1 MAGRALTRAIP
12 VFNSFKLFGLTMFV
26 FCIISFLVNMLFITL
41 RLLFADCTLTRL
53 ICIYTEFF
61 SENVVDMSNRCGISG
76 NIYQGLDAIDIQ
88 IETEKRT
95 GEAFEAS
102 FLGDVIDAL
111 DNNCFKFY
119 ENCKSQ
125 YPMVDKSNYTE
136 WITSIDQDNKVSLA
150 HVIEKSN
157 VPILYN
163 TPRLCD
169 PGMTM
174 SKNWSLKNYIET
186 RLYDFKFTY
195 NMGKNLINNT
205 NNSLCFPQVIL
216 DFRPFEYVLEL
227 PNPKGVA
234 DTLYVTEWLTVDPDT
249 PDFNEL
255 GYNPHIKISKKP
267 FGKKY
272 TTESI
277 FIKMIKG
284 VMNLPYGASNRSLV
298 KNVMNLGTSG
308 INENTFI
315 SSFISF
321 LKKIDG
327 LTYLENLK
335 NNNNTIQK
343 VVLESDVIA
352 ILYYDLYH
360 DSIFKKSH
368 FPLSEPIT
376 NPKRLEKIPGLLKR
390 SPTKSK
396 TFRSV
401 FKDEFKKVQE
411 SVYDGLVGKGI
422 VKNSFDKYGP
432 HIFLRPKP
440 EVIPAI
446 FKTLGDLSQF
456 MYAARYNTV
465 VASGDKMGIGV
476 GIYINAKKNRRVKC
490 LIEDAVTGFIIYS
503 GFSQLEY
510 TSIKS
515 CIKQKSAACRVGNTS
530 SNKNVIAQKV
540 RRMVSNNAKPI
551 VEKLI
556 AAKPKLPSGIKR
568 TIKLWLNQDL
578 NRNTAMT
585 VLNTIEKFIEYWD
598 DSDREKIIRV
608 LDTISRNKSNV
619 GSRAAVLRGRV
630 AAGLTVATPNR
641 PIKQV
646 SGQKRGRNTPNRQN
660 NQRPTQTPRPNNRRN
675 QTTATPRPNNRRNQ
689 TTATPRPNN
698 RMNTNNRRNQT
709 TATPRPNN
717 RMNTNNRR
725 NQTTATPN
733 QQNGRTSVK
742 RPRTN
747 STTPNSRNTKR
758 VTRAGTLF
766 GQPQ

>member
-1 MAGRALTRAIP
+1 MT
-12 VFNSFKLFGLTMFV
+12 KLFWGV
-26 FCIISFLVNMLFITL
+26 I
-41 RLLFADCTLTRL
+41 
-53 ICIYTEFF
+53 
-61 SENVVDMSNRCGISG
+61 VDMSNRCGISG

-125 YPMVDKSNYTE
+125 YPVVDKSNYTE

-205 NNSLCFPQVIL
+205 NNSRCFPQVIL
-216 DFRPFEYVLEL
+216 DFRPFKYVLEL

-234 DTLYVTEWLTVDPDT
+234 DTLYVTEWLTVDPNT
-249 PDFNEL
+249 TDFNEL
-255 GYNPHIKISKKP
+255 GYNPHIKVSKKP
-267 FGKKY
+267 FDKKY

-335 NNNNTIQK
+335 NNKNNKNTIQK

-352 ILYYDLYH
+352 VLYYDLYH

-390 SPTKSK
+390 SSTKSK

-422 VKNSFDKYGP
+422 VKNSFDNYGP
-432 HIFLRPKP
+432 RIFLRPKP

-641 PIKQV
+641 PNNPKNRVI
-646 SGQKRGRNTPNRQN
+646 GQKRGRNTPNRQN
-660 NQRPTQTPRPNNRRN
+660 NQRPTQTPRPNNRMN
-675 QTTATPRPNNRRNQ
+675 TNNRRNQ
-689 TTATPRPNN
+689 TTATATPRPNN

-709 TATPRPNN
+709 TATATPRPNN

-725 NQTTATPN
+725 NQTTATA
-733 QQNGRTSVK
+733 T
-742 RPRTN
+742 PRQITEETTT
-747 STTPNSRNTKR
+747 TTPRPNNSNRSNL
-758 VTRAGTLF
+758 TRTTRSGTLF
-766 GQPQ
+766 GQRQRLKNNYSYKPNGSK

>member
-1 MAGRALTRAIP
+1 MT
-12 VFNSFKLFGLTMFV
+12 KLFWGV
-26 FCIISFLVNMLFITL
+26 I
-41 RLLFADCTLTRL
+41 
-53 ICIYTEFF
+53 
-61 SENVVDMSNRCGISG
+61 VDMSNRCGISG

-125 YPMVDKSNYTE
+125 YPVVDKSNYTE

-205 NNSLCFPQVIL
+205 NNSRCFPQVIL
-216 DFRPFEYVLEL
+216 DFRPFKYVLEL

-234 DTLYVTEWLTVDPDT
+234 DTLYVTEWLTVDPNT
-249 PDFNEL
+249 TDFNEL
-255 GYNPHIKISKKP
+255 GYNPHIKVSKKP
-267 FGKKY
+267 FDKKY

-352 ILYYDLYH
+352 VLYYDLYH

-390 SPTKSK
+390 SSTKSK

-422 VKNSFDKYGP
+422 VKNSFDNYGP
-432 HIFLRPKP
+432 RIFLRPKP

-641 PIKQV
+641 PNNPKNRVI
-646 SGQKRGRNTPNRQN
+646 GQKRGRNTPNRQN
-660 NQRPTQTPRPNNRRN
+660 NQRPTQTPRPNNRMN
-675 QTTATPRPNNRRNQ
+675 TNNRRNQ
-689 TTATPRPNN
+689 TTATATPRPNN

-709 TATPRPNN
+709 TATATPRPNN

-725 NQTTATPN
+725 NQTTATATPR
-733 QQNGRTSVK
+733 QNNRGNPT
-742 RPRTN
+742 T
-747 STTPNSRNTKR
+747 TTPRPNNSNRSNL
-758 VTRAGTLF
+758 TRTTRSGTLF
-766 GQPQ
+766 GQRQRLKNNYSYKPNGSK

>member
-1 MAGRALTRAIP
+1 VSLTE
-12 VFNSFKLFGLTMFV
+12 LFWEG
-26 FCIISFLVNMLFITL
+26 I
-41 RLLFADCTLTRL
+41 
-53 ICIYTEFF
+53 
-61 SENVVDMSNRCGISG
+61 VDMSNRCGISG

-125 YPMVDKSNYTE
+125 YPVVDKSNYTE

-205 NNSLCFPQVIL
+205 NNSQCFPQVIL

-227 PNPKGVA
+227 PNPRGVA
-234 DTLYVTEWLTVDPDT
+234 DTLYVTEWLTVDPNT
-249 PDFNEL
+249 TDFNEL
-255 GYNPHIKISKKP
+255 GYNPHIKVSKKP

-284 VMNLPYGASNRSLV
+284 VMNLPYGASSRSLV
-298 KNVMNLGTSG
+298 KNVMNLGASG

-352 ILYYDLYH
+352 VLYYDLYH
-360 DSIFKKSH
+360 DSIFKKSQ
-368 FPLSEPIT
+368 FPLTEPIT
-376 NPKRLEKIPGLLKR
+376 NPERLKKIPGLLKR
-390 SPTKSK
+390 STTKSK

-411 SVYDGLVGKGI
+411 SVYNGLVGKGI

-432 HIFLRPKP
+432 HIFLRPRP

-503 GFSQLEY
+503 GFSQLKY
-510 TSIKS
+510 ASIKS
-515 CIKQKSAACRVGNTS
+515 CIKQKGAACRVGNTS

-556 AAKPKLPSGIKR
+556 EAKPKLPGGIKR

-578 NRNTAMT
+578 NRNTATT

-619 GSRAAVLRGRV
+619 GSRAVVLRGRV

-660 NQRPTQTPRPNNRRN
+660 NQRPTQTPRPNNQNNQRTPNRQNNRGNQAMATSRQNNQGN
-675 QTTATPRPNNRRNQ
+675 QTNTASRQNNRGNPTTARQNNRGNPTTTTPRP
-689 TTATPRPNN
+689 AS
-698 RMNTNNRRNQT
+698 
-709 TATPRPNN
+709 
-717 RMNTNNRR
+717 
-725 NQTTATPN
+725 TPN
-733 QQNGRTSVK
+733 QQNGIFARLRNRT
-742 RPRTN
+742 RT
-747 STTPNSRNTKR
+747 
-758 VTRAGTLF
+758 
-766 GQPQ
+766 

>member
-1 MAGRALTRAIP
+1 
-12 VFNSFKLFGLTMFV
+12 
-26 FCIISFLVNMLFITL
+26 
-41 RLLFADCTLTRL
+41 
-53 ICIYTEFF
+53 
-61 SENVVDMSNRCGISG
+61 MSNRCGISG

-125 YPMVDKSNYTE
+125 YPVVDKSNYTE

-205 NNSLCFPQVIL
+205 NNSRCFPQVIL

-249 PDFNEL
+249 TDFNEL
-255 GYNPHIKISKKP
+255 GYNPHIKVSKKP

-298 KNVMNLGTSG
+298 KNVMNLGATG

-352 ILYYDLYH
+352 VLYYDLYH
-360 DSIFKKSH
+360 DSIFKKSQ

-376 NPKRLEKIPGLLKR
+376 NPKRLEKIPRLLKR

-422 VKNSFDKYGP
+422 VKNSFDNYGP
-432 HIFLRPKP
+432 HIFLRPRP

-503 GFSQLEY
+503 GFSQLKY
-510 TSIKS
+510 ASIKS

-556 AAKPKLPSGIKR
+556 AAKPKLPGGIKR

-578 NRNTAMT
+578 NRNTATT

-641 PIKQV
+641 P
-646 SGQKRGRNTPNRQN
+646 
-660 NQRPTQTPRPNNRRN
+660 NNRRN
-675 QTTATPRPNNRRNQ
+675 QTTATPRP
-689 TTATPRPNN
+689 T
-698 RMNTNNRRNQT
+698 
-709 TATPRPNN
+709 
-717 RMNTNNRR
+717 NRR

-733 QQNGRTSVK
+733 QQNGRTPVR
-742 RPRTN
+742 RPRAN
-747 STTPNSRNTKR
+747 NATPNQQNGRTPVRRPRANNATPNRQNGRTPVRRPRANNATPNRQNNRGNQATPRQNNQTPNQQNGIFARLRKR
-758 VTRAGTLF
+758 MRT
-766 GQPQ
+766 

>member
-1 MAGRALTRAIP
+1 MT
-12 VFNSFKLFGLTMFV
+12 KLFWGV
-26 FCIISFLVNMLFITL
+26 I
-41 RLLFADCTLTRL
+41 
-53 ICIYTEFF
+53 
-61 SENVVDMSNRCGISG
+61 VDMSNRCGISG

-125 YPMVDKSNYTE
+125 YPVVDKSNYTE

-205 NNSLCFPQVIL
+205 NNSRCFPQVIL
-216 DFRPFEYVLEL
+216 DFRPFKYVLEL

-234 DTLYVTEWLTVDPDT
+234 DTLYVTEWLTVDPNT
-249 PDFNEL
+249 TDFNEL
-255 GYNPHIKISKKP
+255 GYNPHIKVSKKP
-267 FGKKY
+267 FDKKY

-335 NNNNTIQK
+335 NNKNNKNTIQK

-352 ILYYDLYH
+352 VLYYDLYH

-390 SPTKSK
+390 SSTKSK

-422 VKNSFDKYGP
+422 VKNSFDNYGP
-432 HIFLRPKP
+432 RIFLRPKP

-641 PIKQV
+641 PNNPKNRVI
-646 SGQKRGRNTPNRQN
+646 GQKRGRNTPNRQN
-660 NQRPTQTPRPNNRRN
+660 NQRPTQTPRPNNR
-675 QTTATPRPNNRRNQ
+675 
-689 TTATPRPNN
+689 
-698 RMNTNNRRNQT
+698 MNTNNRRNQT
-709 TATPRPNN
+709 TATATPRPNN
-717 RMNTNNRR
+717 RGNP
-725 NQTTATPN
+725 TT
-733 QQNGRTSVK
+733 
-742 RPRTN
+742 
-747 STTPNSRNTKR
+747 TTPRPNNSNRSNL
-758 VTRAGTLF
+758 TRTTRSGTLF
-766 GQPQ
+766 GQRQRLKNNYSYKPNGSK

>member
-1 MAGRALTRAIP
+1 
-12 VFNSFKLFGLTMFV
+12 
-26 FCIISFLVNMLFITL
+26 
-41 RLLFADCTLTRL
+41 
-53 ICIYTEFF
+53 
-61 SENVVDMSNRCGISG
+61 MSNRCGISG

-125 YPMVDKSNYTE
+125 YPVVDKSNYTE

-205 NNSLCFPQVIL
+205 NNSRCFPQVIL

-249 PDFNEL
+249 TDFNEL
-255 GYNPHIKISKKP
+255 GYNPHIKVSKKP

-298 KNVMNLGTSG
+298 KNVMNLGATG

-352 ILYYDLYH
+352 VLYYDLYH
-360 DSIFKKSH
+360 DSIFKKSQ

-376 NPKRLEKIPGLLKR
+376 NPKRLEKIPRLLKR

-422 VKNSFDKYGP
+422 VKNSFDNYGP
-432 HIFLRPKP
+432 HIFLRPRP

-503 GFSQLEY
+503 GFSQLKY
-510 TSIKS
+510 ASIKS

-556 AAKPKLPSGIKR
+556 AAKPKLPGGIKR

-578 NRNTAMT
+578 NRNTATT

-641 PIKQV
+641 P
-646 SGQKRGRNTPNRQN
+646 T
-660 NQRPTQTPRPNNRRN
+660 NRRN
-675 QTTATPRPNNRRNQ
+675 QTTATPRPTNRRNQ
-689 TTATPRPNN
+689 TTTTPNQQNGRTPVRRPRANN
-698 RMNTNNRRNQT
+698 
-709 TATPRPNN
+709 
-717 RMNTNNRR
+717 
-725 NQTTATPN
+725 ATPN
-733 QQNGRTSVK
+733 QQNGRTPVR
-742 RPRTN
+742 RPRAN
-747 STTPNSRNTKR
+747 NATPNRQNGRTPVRRPRANNATPNRQNNRGNQATPRQNNQTPNQQNGIFARLRKRTK
-758 VTRAGTLF
+758 T
-766 GQPQ
+766 

>member
-1 MAGRALTRAIP
+1 MVGRAPTALTRAIP
-12 VFNSFKLFGLTMFV
+12 VFNRFKLFELTMFV
-26 FCIISFLVNMLFITL
+26 FCMISFLVNILFITR
-41 RLLFADCTLTRL
+41 RLFFADCTLTRL

-205 NNSLCFPQVIL
+205 NNSRCFPQVIL

-503 GFSQLEY
+503 GFSQLKY
-510 TSIKS
+510 ASIKS

-556 AAKPKLPSGIKR
+556 AAKPKLPGGIKR

-578 NRNTAMT
+578 NRNTATT

-646 SGQKRGRNTPNRQN
+646 SGQKRGRNTPN

-709 TATPRPNN
+709 TATP
-717 RMNTNNRR
+717 
-725 NQTTATPN
+725 N
-733 QQNGRTSVK
+733 QQNGRTPVR
-742 RPRTN
+742 RPRAN
-747 STTPNSRNTKR
+747 NATPNNRNTKR

-766 GQPQ
+766 GQPQRLKTNTPK

>member
-1 MAGRALTRAIP
+1 
-12 VFNSFKLFGLTMFV
+12 
-26 FCIISFLVNMLFITL
+26 
-41 RLLFADCTLTRL
+41 
-53 ICIYTEFF
+53 
-61 SENVVDMSNRCGISG
+61 MSNTCGISG

-150 HVIEKSN
+150 HVIERSN

-195 NMGKNLINNT
+195 NMGKNLTNNT
-205 NNSLCFPQVIL
+205 NNSQCFPQVIL
-216 DFRPFEYVLEL
+216 DFRPFKYVLEL
-227 PNPKGVA
+227 PNPKGAA
-234 DTLYVTEWLTVDPDT
+234 DTLYVTEWLTVDT
-249 PDFNEL
+249 GTTDFNEL
-255 GYNPHIKISKKP
+255 GYNPHIMVSKDRFTEKH
-267 FGKKY
+267 

-277 FIKMIKG
+277 FKKMIKG
-284 VMNLPYGASNRSLV
+284 VMNLPYGASSRSLV
-298 KNVMNLGTSG
+298 KNVMNLSANGT
-308 INENTFI
+308 NENTFI

-343 VVLESDVIA
+343 IVLESDVIA
-352 ILYYDLYH
+352 VLYYDLYH
-360 DSIFKKSH
+360 DSIFKKSQ
-368 FPLSEPIT
+368 FPLTIPIT
-376 NPKRLEKIPGLLKR
+376 NPKKLKNIPELLQR
-390 SPTKSK
+390 SSTKGK

-401 FKDEFKKVQE
+401 FKDEFKKVKR
-411 SVYDGLVGKGI
+411 SVYNGLVGKGI

-432 HIFLRPKP
+432 HIFLRPGP

-503 GFSQLEY
+503 GFSELKY
-510 TSIKS
+510 RTIKS

-530 SNKNVIAQKV
+530 SNKNVIAQRV
-540 RRMVSNNAKPI
+540 RQMVSNNAKLI
-551 VEKLI
+551 VNKLI
-556 AAKPKLPSGIKR
+556 EAKPKLPGGIRK

-578 NRNTAMT
+578 NRNTAT
-585 VLNTIEKFIEYWD
+585 IVLATIEKFIEYWD

-608 LDTISRNKSNV
+608 LDGISRNKSNV
-619 GSRAAVLRGRV
+619 GNRAAVLRGRV

-641 PIKQV
+641 QNNQRTPNKPPNRQNN
-646 SGQKRGRNTPNRQN
+646 QRTPNRQN
-660 NQRPTQTPRPNNRRN
+660 NQRTPNRQNNQRTPNKPPNRQNNRGN
-675 QTTATPRPNNRRNQ
+675 PTSATPRPNNPNRSNLTR
-689 TTATPRPNN
+689 TTRSGTPFGKSQNLKTISPNRPNG
-698 RMNTNNRRNQT
+698 
-709 TATPRPNN
+709 A
-717 RMNTNNRR
+717 
-725 NQTTATPN
+725 
-733 QQNGRTSVK
+733 K
-742 RPRTN
+742 
-747 STTPNSRNTKR
+747 
-758 VTRAGTLF
+758 
-766 GQPQ
+766 

>member
-1 MAGRALTRAIP
+1 MT
-12 VFNSFKLFGLTMFV
+12 KLFWGV
-26 FCIISFLVNMLFITL
+26 I
-41 RLLFADCTLTRL
+41 
-53 ICIYTEFF
+53 
-61 SENVVDMSNRCGISG
+61 VDMSNRCGISG

-125 YPMVDKSNYTE
+125 YPVVDKSNYTE

-205 NNSLCFPQVIL
+205 NNSRCFPQVIL
-216 DFRPFEYVLEL
+216 DFRPFKYVLEL

-234 DTLYVTEWLTVDPDT
+234 DTLYVTEWLTVDPNT
-249 PDFNEL
+249 TDFNEL
-255 GYNPHIKISKKP
+255 GYNPHIKVSKKP
-267 FGKKY
+267 FDKKY

-335 NNNNTIQK
+335 NNKNNKNTIQK

-352 ILYYDLYH
+352 VLYYDLYH

-390 SPTKSK
+390 SSTKSK

-422 VKNSFDKYGP
+422 VKNSFDNYGP
-432 HIFLRPKP
+432 RIFLRPKP

-641 PIKQV
+641 PNNPKNRVI
-646 SGQKRGRNTPNRQN
+646 GQKRGRNTPNRQN
-660 NQRPTQTPRPNNRRN
+660 NQRPTQTPRPNNRMN
-675 QTTATPRPNNRRNQ
+675 TNNRRNQ
-689 TTATPRPNN
+689 TTATATPRPNN

-709 TATPRPNN
+709 TATATPRPNN
-717 RMNTNNRR
+717 RRNQTTATATPRPNNRRNQTTATATPRPNNRR

-733 QQNGRTSVK
+733 NRRNPTTATPRQNNRGNPT
-742 RPRTN
+742 T
-747 STTPNSRNTKR
+747 TTPRPNNSNRSNL
-758 VTRAGTLF
+758 TRTTRSGTLF
-766 GQPQ
+766 GQRQRLKNNYSYKPNGSK

>member
-1 MAGRALTRAIP
+1 MT
-12 VFNSFKLFGLTMFV
+12 KLFWGV
-26 FCIISFLVNMLFITL
+26 I
-41 RLLFADCTLTRL
+41 
-53 ICIYTEFF
+53 
-61 SENVVDMSNRCGISG
+61 VDMSNRCGISG

-125 YPMVDKSNYTE
+125 YPVVDKSNYTE

-205 NNSLCFPQVIL
+205 NNSRCFPQVIL
-216 DFRPFEYVLEL
+216 DFRPFKYVLEL

-234 DTLYVTEWLTVDPDT
+234 DTLYVTEWLTVDPNT
-249 PDFNEL
+249 TDFNEL
-255 GYNPHIKISKKP
+255 GYNPHIKVSKKP
-267 FGKKY
+267 FDKKY

-390 SPTKSK
+390 SSTKSK

-422 VKNSFDKYGP
+422 VKNSFDNYGP
-432 HIFLRPKP
+432 HIFLRPRP

-766 GQPQ
+766 GQPQRLKNNTQNR

>member
-1 MAGRALTRAIP
+1 MT
-12 VFNSFKLFGLTMFV
+12 KLFWGV
-26 FCIISFLVNMLFITL
+26 I
-41 RLLFADCTLTRL
+41 
-53 ICIYTEFF
+53 
-61 SENVVDMSNRCGISG
+61 VDMSNRCGISG

-125 YPMVDKSNYTE
+125 YPVVDKSNYTE

-205 NNSLCFPQVIL
+205 NNSRCFPQVIL
-216 DFRPFEYVLEL
+216 DFRPFKYVLEL

-234 DTLYVTEWLTVDPDT
+234 DTLYVTEWLTVDPNT
-249 PDFNEL
+249 TDFNEL
-255 GYNPHIKISKKP
+255 GYNPHIKVSKKP
-267 FGKKY
+267 FDKKY

-335 NNNNTIQK
+335 NNKNNKNTIQK

-352 ILYYDLYH
+352 VLYYDLYH

-390 SPTKSK
+390 SSTKSK

-422 VKNSFDKYGP
+422 VKNSFDNYGP
-432 HIFLRPKP
+432 RIFLRPKP

-641 PIKQV
+641 PNNPKNRVI
-646 SGQKRGRNTPNRQN
+646 GQKRGRNTPNRQN
-660 NQRPTQTPRPNNRRN
+660 NQRPTQTPRPNNRMN
-675 QTTATPRPNNRRNQ
+675 TNNRRNQ
-689 TTATPRPNN
+689 TTATATPRPNN

-709 TATPRPNN
+709 TATATPRPNN
-717 RMNTNNRR
+717 RRNQTTATATPRPNNRR

-733 QQNGRTSVK
+733 NRRNPTTATPRQNNRGNPT
-742 RPRTN
+742 T
-747 STTPNSRNTKR
+747 TTPRPNNSNRSNL
-758 VTRAGTLF
+758 TRTTRSGTLF
-766 GQPQ
+766 GQRQRLKNNYSYKPNGSK

>member
-1 MAGRALTRAIP
+1 MT
-12 VFNSFKLFGLTMFV
+12 KLFWGV
-26 FCIISFLVNMLFITL
+26 I
-41 RLLFADCTLTRL
+41 
-53 ICIYTEFF
+53 
-61 SENVVDMSNRCGISG
+61 VDMSNRCGISG

-125 YPMVDKSNYTE
+125 YPVVDKSNYTE

-205 NNSLCFPQVIL
+205 NNSRCFPQVIL
-216 DFRPFEYVLEL
+216 DFRPFKYVLEL

-234 DTLYVTEWLTVDPDT
+234 DTLYVTEWLTVDPNT
-249 PDFNEL
+249 TDFNEL
-255 GYNPHIKISKKP
+255 GYNPHIKVSKKP
-267 FGKKY
+267 FDKKY

-335 NNNNTIQK
+335 NNKNNKNTIQK

-352 ILYYDLYH
+352 VLYYDLYH

-390 SPTKSK
+390 SSTKSK

-432 HIFLRPKP
+432 RIFLRPKP

-578 NRNTAMT
+578 NRNTATT

-641 PIKQV
+641 PNNPKNRVI
-646 SGQKRGRNTPNRQN
+646 GQKRGRNTPNRQN
-660 NQRPTQTPRPNNRRN
+660 NQRPTQTPRPNNRMN
-675 QTTATPRPNNRRNQ
+675 TNNRRNQ
-689 TTATPRPNN
+689 TTATATPRPNN

-709 TATPRPNN
+709 TATATPRPNN

-725 NQTTATPN
+725 NQTTATATPRPN
-733 QQNGRTSVK
+733 NRGNPT
-742 RPRTN
+742 T
-747 STTPNSRNTKR
+747 TTPRPNNSNRSNL
-758 VTRAGTLF
+758 TRTTRSGTLF
-766 GQPQ
+766 GQRQRLKNNYSYKPNGSK

>member
-1 MAGRALTRAIP
+1 
-12 VFNSFKLFGLTMFV
+12 
-26 FCIISFLVNMLFITL
+26 
-41 RLLFADCTLTRL
+41 
-53 ICIYTEFF
+53 
-61 SENVVDMSNRCGISG
+61 MSNRCGISG

-125 YPMVDKSNYTE
+125 YPVVDKSNYTE

-205 NNSLCFPQVIL
+205 NNSRCFPQVIL

-249 PDFNEL
+249 ADFNEL
-255 GYNPHIKISKKP
+255 GYNPHIKVSKKP

-298 KNVMNLGTSG
+298 KNVMNLGATG

-352 ILYYDLYH
+352 VLYYDLYH

-376 NPKRLEKIPGLLKR
+376 NPKRLEKIPRLLKR

-422 VKNSFDKYGP
+422 VKNSFDNYGP
-432 HIFLRPKP
+432 HIFLRPRP

-503 GFSQLEY
+503 GFSQLKY
-510 TSIKS
+510 ASIKS

-556 AAKPKLPSGIKR
+556 AAKPKLPGGIKR

-641 PIKQV
+641 P
-646 SGQKRGRNTPNRQN
+646 T
-660 NQRPTQTPRPNNRRN
+660 NRRN

-689 TTATPRPNN
+689 TTATPRP
-698 RMNTNNRRNQT
+698 T
-709 TATPRPNN
+709 
-717 RMNTNNRR
+717 NRR

-733 QQNGRTSVK
+733 QQNGRTPVR
-742 RPRTN
+742 RPRAN
-747 STTPNSRNTKR
+747 NATPNRQNGRTPVRRPRANNATPNRQNNRGNQATPRQNNQTPNQQNGIFARLRKRTK
-758 VTRAGTLF
+758 T
-766 GQPQ
+766 

>member
-1 MAGRALTRAIP
+1 
-12 VFNSFKLFGLTMFV
+12 
-26 FCIISFLVNMLFITL
+26 
-41 RLLFADCTLTRL
+41 
-53 ICIYTEFF
+53 
-61 SENVVDMSNRCGISG
+61 MSNRCGISG

-125 YPMVDKSNYTE
+125 YPVVDKSNYTE

-205 NNSLCFPQVIL
+205 NNSRCFPQVIL

-249 PDFNEL
+249 TDFNEL
-255 GYNPHIKISKKP
+255 GYNPHIKVSKKP

-298 KNVMNLGTSG
+298 KNVMNLGATG

-352 ILYYDLYH
+352 VLYYDLYH
-360 DSIFKKSH
+360 DSIFKKSQ

-376 NPKRLEKIPGLLKR
+376 NPKRLEKIPRLLKR

-422 VKNSFDKYGP
+422 VKNSFDNYGP
-432 HIFLRPKP
+432 HIFLRPRP

-503 GFSQLEY
+503 GFSQLKY
-510 TSIKS
+510 ASIKS

-556 AAKPKLPSGIKR
+556 AAKPKLPGGIKR

-578 NRNTAMT
+578 NRNTATT

-641 PIKQV
+641 P
-646 SGQKRGRNTPNRQN
+646 
-660 NQRPTQTPRPNNRRN
+660 NNRRN
-675 QTTATPRPNNRRNQ
+675 QTTATPRPTNRRNQ
-689 TTATPRPNN
+689 TTTTPNQQNGRTPVRRPRANN
-698 RMNTNNRRNQT
+698 
-709 TATPRPNN
+709 
-717 RMNTNNRR
+717 
-725 NQTTATPN
+725 ATPN
-733 QQNGRTSVK
+733 QQNGRTPVR
-742 RPRTN
+742 RPRAN
-747 STTPNSRNTKR
+747 NATPNRQNGRTPVRRPRANNATPNRQNNRGNQATPRQNNQTPNQQNGIFARLRKR
-758 VTRAGTLF
+758 MRT
-766 GQPQ
+766 

>member
-1 MAGRALTRAIP
+1 
-12 VFNSFKLFGLTMFV
+12 
-26 FCIISFLVNMLFITL
+26 
-41 RLLFADCTLTRL
+41 
-53 ICIYTEFF
+53 
-61 SENVVDMSNRCGISG
+61 MSNTCGISG

-95 GEAFEAS
+95 GDAFEAS

-150 HVIEKSN
+150 HVIERSN

-195 NMGKNLINNT
+195 NMGKNLTNNT
-205 NNSLCFPQVIL
+205 NNSQCFPQVIL

-227 PNPKGVA
+227 PNPKGAV
-234 DTLYVTEWLTVDPDT
+234 DTLYVTEWLTVDT
-249 PDFNEL
+249 GTTDFNEL
-255 GYNPHIKISKKP
+255 GYNPHIMVSKDRFTEKH
-267 FGKKY
+267 

-277 FIKMIKG
+277 FKKMIKG

-298 KNVMNLGTSG
+298 KNVMNLSANG

-343 VVLESDVIA
+343 IVLESDVIA
-352 ILYYDLYH
+352 VLYYDLYH
-360 DSIFKKSH
+360 DSIFKKSQ
-368 FPLSEPIT
+368 FPLTIPIT
-376 NPKRLEKIPGLLKR
+376 NPEKLNKIPGLLKR
-390 SPTKSK
+390 SSTKGK

-401 FKDEFKKVQE
+401 FKDEFKKVQK
-411 SVYDGLVGKGI
+411 SVYNGLVGKGI
-422 VKNSFDKYGP
+422 VKNSFDQYGP
-432 HIFLRPKP
+432 HIFLRPKSQ
-440 EVIPAI
+440 VIPAI

-503 GFSQLEY
+503 GFSQLKY
-510 TSIKS
+510 ASIKS
-515 CIKQKSAACRVGNTS
+515 CIKQKGAACRVGNTS

-556 AAKPKLPSGIKR
+556 AAKPKLPGGIKR

-630 AAGLTVATPNR
+630 AAGLTVATPR
-641 PIKQV
+641 PNNQ
-646 SGQKRGRNTPNRQN
+646 RTPNRQN
-660 NQRPTQTPRPNNRRN
+660 NQRTPNRQNNQRTSNKPPNRQRTPNRQNNQRTSNKPPNRQRTPNRQNNQRTPNRQNNQRTPNRQNNRGN
-675 QTTATPRPNNRRNQ
+675 PTPATPRPNNPNRSNLTR
-689 TTATPRPNN
+689 TTRSGTRFGKS
-698 RMNTNNRRNQT
+698 
-709 TATPRPNN
+709 
-717 RMNTNNRR
+717 
-725 NQTTATPN
+725 
-733 QQNGRTSVK
+733 QNLK
-742 RPRTN
+742 TN
-747 STTPNSRNTKR
+747 SSNRSNGAK
-758 VTRAGTLF
+758 
-766 GQPQ
+766 

>member
-1 MAGRALTRAIP
+1 
-12 VFNSFKLFGLTMFV
+12 
-26 FCIISFLVNMLFITL
+26 
-41 RLLFADCTLTRL
+41 
-53 ICIYTEFF
+53 
-61 SENVVDMSNRCGISG
+61 MSNRCGISG

-125 YPMVDKSNYTE
+125 YPVVDKSNYTE

-205 NNSLCFPQVIL
+205 NNSRCFPQVIL
-216 DFRPFEYVLEL
+216 DFRPFKYVLEL

-234 DTLYVTEWLTVDPDT
+234 DTLYVTEWLTVDPNT
-249 PDFNEL
+249 TDFNEL
-255 GYNPHIKISKKP
+255 GYNPHIKVSKKP
-267 FGKKY
+267 FDKKY

-335 NNNNTIQK
+335 NNKNNKNTIQK

-352 ILYYDLYH
+352 VLYYDLYH

-390 SPTKSK
+390 SSTKSK

-422 VKNSFDKYGP
+422 VKNSFDNYGP
-432 HIFLRPKP
+432 RIFLRPKP

-641 PIKQV
+641 PNNPKNRVI
-646 SGQKRGRNTPNRQN
+646 GQKRGRNTPNRQN
-660 NQRPTQTPRPNNRRN
+660 NQRPTQTPRPNNRMN
-675 QTTATPRPNNRRNQ
+675 TNNRRNQ
-689 TTATPRPNN
+689 TTATATPRPNN

-709 TATPRPNN
+709 TATATPRPNN
-717 RMNTNNRR
+717 RRNQTTATATPRPNNRR

-733 QQNGRTSVK
+733 NRRNPTTATPRQNNRGNPT
-742 RPRTN
+742 T
-747 STTPNSRNTKR
+747 TTPRPNNSNRSNL
-758 VTRAGTLF
+758 TRTTRSGTLF
-766 GQPQ
+766 GQRQRLKNNYSYKPNGSK

>member
-1 MAGRALTRAIP
+1 
-12 VFNSFKLFGLTMFV
+12 
-26 FCIISFLVNMLFITL
+26 
-41 RLLFADCTLTRL
+41 
-53 ICIYTEFF
+53 
-61 SENVVDMSNRCGISG
+61 MSNRCGISG

-125 YPMVDKSNYTE
+125 YPVVDKSNYTE

-205 NNSLCFPQVIL
+205 NNSRCFPQVIL

-249 PDFNEL
+249 ADFNEL
-255 GYNPHIKISKKP
+255 GYNPHIKVSKKP

-298 KNVMNLGTSG
+298 KNVMNLGATG

-352 ILYYDLYH
+352 VLYYDLYH
-360 DSIFKKSH
+360 DSIFKKSQ

-376 NPKRLEKIPGLLKR
+376 NPKRLEKIPRLLKR

-422 VKNSFDKYGP
+422 VKNSFDNYGP
-432 HIFLRPKP
+432 HIFLRPRP

-503 GFSQLEY
+503 GFSQLKY
-510 TSIKS
+510 ASIKS

-556 AAKPKLPSGIKR
+556 AAKPKLPGGIKR

-578 NRNTAMT
+578 NRNTATT

-641 PIKQV
+641 P
-646 SGQKRGRNTPNRQN
+646 
-660 NQRPTQTPRPNNRRN
+660 NNRRN
-675 QTTATPRPNNRRNQ
+675 QTTATPRP
-689 TTATPRPNN
+689 T
-698 RMNTNNRRNQT
+698 
-709 TATPRPNN
+709 
-717 RMNTNNRR
+717 NRR

-733 QQNGRTSVK
+733 QQNGRTPVR
-742 RPRTN
+742 RPRAN
-747 STTPNSRNTKR
+747 NATPNQQNGRTPVRRPRANNATPNRQNGRTPVRRPRANNATPNRQNNRGNQATPRQNNQTPNQQNGIFARLRKR
-758 VTRAGTLF
+758 MRT
-766 GQPQ
+766 

>member
-1 MAGRALTRAIP
+1 
-12 VFNSFKLFGLTMFV
+12 
-26 FCIISFLVNMLFITL
+26 
-41 RLLFADCTLTRL
+41 
-53 ICIYTEFF
+53 
-61 SENVVDMSNRCGISG
+61 MSNRCGISG

-125 YPMVDKSNYTE
+125 YPVVDKSNYTE

-205 NNSLCFPQVIL
+205 NNSRCFPQVIL

-249 PDFNEL
+249 TDFNEL
-255 GYNPHIKISKKP
+255 GYNPHIKVSKKP

-298 KNVMNLGTSG
+298 KNVMNLGATG

-352 ILYYDLYH
+352 VLYYDLYH
-360 DSIFKKSH
+360 DSIFKKSQ

-376 NPKRLEKIPGLLKR
+376 NPKRLEKIPRLLKR

-422 VKNSFDKYGP
+422 VKNSFDNYGP
-432 HIFLRPKP
+432 HIFLRPRP

-446 FKTLGDLSQF
+446 FKTFGDLSQF

-503 GFSQLEY
+503 GFSQLKY
-510 TSIKS
+510 ASIKS

-556 AAKPKLPSGIKR
+556 AAKPKLPGGIKR

-578 NRNTAMT
+578 NRNTATT

-641 PIKQV
+641 P
-646 SGQKRGRNTPNRQN
+646 
-660 NQRPTQTPRPNNRRN
+660 NNRRN
-675 QTTATPRPNNRRNQ
+675 QTTATPRP
-689 TTATPRPNN
+689 T
-698 RMNTNNRRNQT
+698 
-709 TATPRPNN
+709 
-717 RMNTNNRR
+717 NRR

-733 QQNGRTSVK
+733 QQNGRTPVR
-742 RPRTN
+742 RPRAN
-747 STTPNSRNTKR
+747 NATPNQQNGRTPVRRPRANNATPNRQNGRTPVRRPRANNATPNRQNNRGNQATPRQNNQTPNQQNGIFARLRKR
-758 VTRAGTLF
+758 MRT
-766 GQPQ
+766 

>member
-1 MAGRALTRAIP
+1 MT
-12 VFNSFKLFGLTMFV
+12 KLFWGV
-26 FCIISFLVNMLFITL
+26 I
-41 RLLFADCTLTRL
+41 
-53 ICIYTEFF
+53 
-61 SENVVDMSNRCGISG
+61 VDMSNRCGISG

-125 YPMVDKSNYTE
+125 YPVVDKSNYTE

-205 NNSLCFPQVIL
+205 NNSRCFPQVIL
-216 DFRPFEYVLEL
+216 DFRPFKYVLEL

-234 DTLYVTEWLTVDPDT
+234 DTLYVTEWLTVDPNT
-249 PDFNEL
+249 TDFNEL
-255 GYNPHIKISKKP
+255 GYNPHIKVSKKP
-267 FGKKY
+267 FDKKY

-335 NNNNTIQK
+335 NNKNNKNTIQK

-352 ILYYDLYH
+352 VLYYDLYH

-390 SPTKSK
+390 SSTKSK

-422 VKNSFDKYGP
+422 VKNSFDNYGP
-432 HIFLRPKP
+432 RIFLRPKP

-641 PIKQV
+641 PNNPKNRVI
-646 SGQKRGRNTPNRQN
+646 GQKRGRNTPNRQN
-660 NQRPTQTPRPNNRRN
+660 NQRPTQTPRPNNRMN
-675 QTTATPRPNNRRNQ
+675 TNNRRNQ
-689 TTATPRPNN
+689 TTATATPRPNN

-709 TATPRPNN
+709 TATATPRPNN

-725 NQTTATPN
+725 NQTTATATPRPN
-733 QQNGRTSVK
+733 NRGNPT
-742 RPRTN
+742 T
-747 STTPNSRNTKR
+747 TTPRPNNSNRSNL
-758 VTRAGTLF
+758 TRTTRSGTLF
-766 GQPQ
+766 GQRQRLKNNYSYKPNGSK

>member
-1 MAGRALTRAIP
+1 MT
-12 VFNSFKLFGLTMFV
+12 KLFWGV
-26 FCIISFLVNMLFITL
+26 I
-41 RLLFADCTLTRL
+41 
-53 ICIYTEFF
+53 
-61 SENVVDMSNRCGISG
+61 VDMSNRCGISG

-125 YPMVDKSNYTE
+125 YPVVDKSNYTE

-205 NNSLCFPQVIL
+205 NNSRCFPQVIL
-216 DFRPFEYVLEL
+216 DFRPFKYVLEL

-234 DTLYVTEWLTVDPDT
+234 DTLYVTEWLTVDPNT
-249 PDFNEL
+249 TDFNEL
-255 GYNPHIKISKKP
+255 GYNPHIKVSKKP
-267 FGKKY
+267 FDKKY

-352 ILYYDLYH
+352 VLYYDLYH

-390 SPTKSK
+390 SSTKSK

-422 VKNSFDKYGP
+422 VKNSFDNYGP
-432 HIFLRPKP
+432 RIFLRPKP

-641 PIKQV
+641 PNNPKNRVI
-646 SGQKRGRNTPNRQN
+646 GQKRGRNTPNRQN
-660 NQRPTQTPRPNNRRN
+660 NQRPTQTPRPNNRMN
-675 QTTATPRPNNRRNQ
+675 TNNRRNQ
-689 TTATPRPNN
+689 TTATATPRPNN

-709 TATPRPNN
+709 TATATPRP
-717 RMNTNNRR
+717 NNRR
-725 NQTTATPN
+725 NQTTATATPRPN
-733 QQNGRTSVK
+733 NRRNQTTATANNRRNPTTATPRQNNRGNPT
-742 RPRTN
+742 T
-747 STTPNSRNTKR
+747 TTPRPNNSNRSNL
-758 VTRAGTLF
+758 TRTTRSGTLF
-766 GQPQ
+766 GQRQRLKNNYSYKPNGSK

>member
-1 MAGRALTRAIP
+1 VSLT
-12 VFNSFKLFGLTMFV
+12 KLFWEGIL
-26 FCIISFLVNMLFITL
+26 
-41 RLLFADCTLTRL
+41 
-53 ICIYTEFF
+53 
-61 SENVVDMSNRCGISG
+61 DMSNRCGISG

-125 YPMVDKSNYTE
+125 YPVVDKSNYTE

-205 NNSLCFPQVIL
+205 NNSRCFPQVIL

-249 PDFNEL
+249 ADFNEL
-255 GYNPHIKISKKP
+255 GYNPHIKVSKKP

-284 VMNLPYGASNRSLV
+284 VMNLPYGASSRSLV
-298 KNVMNLGTSG
+298 KNVMNLGASG

-352 ILYYDLYH
+352 VLYYDLYH
-360 DSIFKKSH
+360 DSIFKKSQ

-376 NPKRLEKIPGLLKR
+376 NPGRLKKIPGLLKR

-422 VKNSFDKYGP
+422 VKNSFDNYGP
-432 HIFLRPKP
+432 HIFLRPRP

-503 GFSQLEY
+503 GFSQLKY
-510 TSIKS
+510 ASIKS

-556 AAKPKLPSGIKR
+556 AAKPKLPGGIKR

-578 NRNTAMT
+578 NRNTATT

-641 PIKQV
+641 P
-646 SGQKRGRNTPNRQN
+646 
-660 NQRPTQTPRPNNRRN
+660 NNRRN
-675 QTTATPRPNNRRNQ
+675 QTTATPNRP
-689 TTATPRPNN
+689 
-698 RMNTNNRRNQT
+698 
-709 TATPRPNN
+709 
-717 RMNTNNRR
+717 NNRR

-733 QQNGRTSVK
+733 QQNGRTPVK
-742 RPRTN
+742 RPRAN
-747 STTPNSRNTKR
+747 NATPNQQNGRTPVRRPRANNATPNRQNNRGNQATPRQNNQTPNQQNGIFARLRKR
-758 VTRAGTLF
+758 MRT
-766 GQPQ
+766 

>member
-1 MAGRALTRAIP
+1 
-12 VFNSFKLFGLTMFV
+12 
-26 FCIISFLVNMLFITL
+26 
-41 RLLFADCTLTRL
+41 
-53 ICIYTEFF
+53 
-61 SENVVDMSNRCGISG
+61 MSNTCGISG

-125 YPMVDKSNYTE
+125 YPMVDKSNYTD

-195 NMGKNLINNT
+195 NMGKNLTNNT
-205 NNSLCFPQVIL
+205 NNSQCFPQVIL

-227 PNPKGVA
+227 PNPKGAA
-234 DTLYVTEWLTVDPDT
+234 DTLYVTEWLTVDPGT
-249 PDFNEL
+249 TDFNEL
-255 GYNPHIKISKKP
+255 GYNPHIMVSKKS
-267 FGKKY
+267 FGEKH

-284 VMNLPYGASNRSLV
+284 VMNLPYGASSRSLV
-298 KNVMNLGTSG
+298 KNVMNLSASG

-335 NNNNTIQK
+335 NNNNTVQK

-360 DSIFKKSH
+360 DSIFKKSQ
-368 FPLSEPIT
+368 FPLTIPIT
-376 NPKRLEKIPGLLKR
+376 NPEKLKKIPGLLKR
-390 SPTKSK
+390 SSTKGK

-401 FKDEFKKVQE
+401 FKDEFKKVQR
-411 SVYDGLVGKGI
+411 SVYNGLVGKGI
-422 VKNSFDKYGP
+422 VKTSFETYGP
-432 HIFLRPKP
+432 HIFLRPRP

-503 GFSQLEY
+503 GFSELKY
-510 TSIKS
+510 RTIKS

-540 RRMVSNNAKPI
+540 RQMVPNNAKPI
-551 VEKLI
+551 VNKLI
-556 AAKPKLPSGIKR
+556 AAKPKLPGGIRK

-578 NRNTAMT
+578 NRNTAT
-585 VLNTIEKFIEYWD
+585 IVLNTIEKFIDHWD
-598 DSDREKIIRV
+598 DSDREKITRV
-608 LDTISRNKSNV
+608 LDKISQNRSNV
-619 GSRAAVLRGRV
+619 GNRAAVLRGKV
-630 AAGLTVATPNR
+630 EAGLTMATPN
-641 PIKQV
+641 QQ
-646 SGQKRGRNTPNRQN
+646 SGQKRPRNNQPRPNNRTTATARPN
-660 NQRPTQTPRPNNRRN
+660 NQRNQTTPARPNNRRNQTATPARPNNRRNQTMATPNNRRN
-675 QTTATPRPNNRRNQ
+675 QTTATPNR
-689 TTATPRPNN
+689 
-698 RMNTNNRRNQT
+698 
-709 TATPRPNN
+709 
-717 RMNTNNRR
+717 
-725 NQTTATPN
+725 
-733 QQNGRTSVK
+733 QNGIFARLRKRTK
-742 RPRTN
+742 
-747 STTPNSRNTKR
+747 
-758 VTRAGTLF
+758 A
-766 GQPQ
+766 

>member
-1 MAGRALTRAIP
+1 MT
-12 VFNSFKLFGLTMFV
+12 KLFWGV
-26 FCIISFLVNMLFITL
+26 I
-41 RLLFADCTLTRL
+41 
-53 ICIYTEFF
+53 
-61 SENVVDMSNRCGISG
+61 VDMSNRCGISG

-125 YPMVDKSNYTE
+125 YPVVDKSNYTE

-205 NNSLCFPQVIL
+205 NNSRCFPQVIL
-216 DFRPFEYVLEL
+216 DFRPFKYVLEL

-234 DTLYVTEWLTVDPDT
+234 DTLYVTEWLTVDPNT
-249 PDFNEL
+249 TDFNEL
-255 GYNPHIKISKKP
+255 GYNPHIKVSKKP
-267 FGKKY
+267 FDKKY

-335 NNNNTIQK
+335 NNKNNKNTIQK

-352 ILYYDLYH
+352 VLYYDLYH

-390 SPTKSK
+390 SSTKSK

-422 VKNSFDKYGP
+422 VKNSFDNYGP
-432 HIFLRPKP
+432 RIFLRPKP

-641 PIKQV
+641 PNNPKNRVI
-646 SGQKRGRNTPNRQN
+646 GQKRGRNTPNRQN
-660 NQRPTQTPRPNNRRN
+660 NQRPTQTPRPNNRMN
-675 QTTATPRPNNRRNQ
+675 TNNRRNQ
-689 TTATPRPNN
+689 TTATATPRPNN

-709 TATPRPNN
+709 TATATPRPNN
-717 RMNTNNRR
+717 RRNQTTATATPRPNNRR

-733 QQNGRTSVK
+733 NRRNPTTATP
-742 RPRTN
+742 RPNNRGNPTT
-747 STTPNSRNTKR
+747 TTPRPNNSNRSNL
-758 VTRAGTLF
+758 TRTTRSGTLF
-766 GQPQ
+766 GQRQRLKNNYSYKPNGSK

>member
-1 MAGRALTRAIP
+1 MDCARLDDQWIWT
-12 VFNSFKLFGLTMFV
+12 VSTMTKLFWEV
-26 FCIISFLVNMLFITL
+26 I
-41 RLLFADCTLTRL
+41 
-53 ICIYTEFF
+53 
-61 SENVVDMSNRCGISG
+61 VDMNRNKCAVQDTGK
-76 NIYQGLDAIDIQ
+76 IYYNLDT
-88 IETEKRT
+88 IEVKADPTKMRAT
-95 GEAFEAS
+95 AFEAA
-102 FLGDVIDAL
+102 FLGDVIDEITGS
-111 DNNCFKFY
+111 CFTIQ

-125 YPMVDKSNYTE
+125 YPLVDKSNYTK
-136 WITSIDQDNKVSLA
+136 WITSIDQDNRIALA
-150 HVIEKSN
+150 HVLEVSK

-205 NNSLCFPQVIL
+205 NNSRCFPQVIL
-216 DFRPFEYVLEL
+216 DFRPFKYVLEL

-234 DTLYVTEWLTVDPDT
+234 DTLYVTEWLTVDPNT
-249 PDFNEL
+249 TDFNEL
-255 GYNPHIKISKKP
+255 GYNPHIKVSKKP
-267 FGKKY
+267 FDKKY

-335 NNNNTIQK
+335 NNKNTIQK

-376 NPKRLEKIPGLLKR
+376 KPKRLEKIPGLLKR

-503 GFSQLEY
+503 GFSQLKY
-510 TSIKS
+510 ASIKS

-556 AAKPKLPSGIKR
+556 AAKPKLPGGIKR

-578 NRNTAMT
+578 NRNTATT
-585 VLNTIEKFIEYWD
+585 VLNTIEKFIE
-598 DSDREKIIRV
+598 
-608 LDTISRNKSNV
+608 
-619 GSRAAVLRGRV
+619 
-630 AAGLTVATPNR
+630 
-641 PIKQV
+641 
-646 SGQKRGRNTPNRQN
+646 
-660 NQRPTQTPRPNNRRN
+660 
-675 QTTATPRPNNRRNQ
+675 
-689 TTATPRPNN
+689 
-698 RMNTNNRRNQT
+698 
-709 TATPRPNN
+709 
-717 RMNTNNRR
+717 
-725 NQTTATPN
+725 
-733 QQNGRTSVK
+733 
-742 RPRTN
+742 
-747 STTPNSRNTKR
+747 
-758 VTRAGTLF
+758 
-766 GQPQ
+766 

>member
-1 MAGRALTRAIP
+1 
-12 VFNSFKLFGLTMFV
+12 
-26 FCIISFLVNMLFITL
+26 
-41 RLLFADCTLTRL
+41 
-53 ICIYTEFF
+53 
-61 SENVVDMSNRCGISG
+61 MSNRCGISG

-125 YPMVDKSNYTE
+125 YPVVDKSNYTE

-205 NNSLCFPQVIL
+205 NNSRCFPQVIL
-216 DFRPFEYVLEL
+216 DFRPFKYVLEL

-234 DTLYVTEWLTVDPDT
+234 DTLYVTEWLTVDPNT
-249 PDFNEL
+249 TDFNEL
-255 GYNPHIKISKKP
+255 GYNPHIKVSKKP
-267 FGKKY
+267 FDKKY

-390 SPTKSK
+390 SSTKSK

-422 VKNSFDKYGP
+422 VKNSFDNYGP
-432 HIFLRPKP
+432 HIFLRPRP

-641 PIKQV
+641 PNN
-646 SGQKRGRNTPNRQN
+646 RRNQTTATPNNRRNQTTATPRQTNQGNQNKARQTNRRNQTTATPRQTNRMNTN
-660 NQRPTQTPRPNNRRN
+660 NQGNRTTATPRQTNRRNQTTATPNRPNNRRN
-675 QTTATPRPNNRRNQ
+675 QTTATPKPNNQ
-689 TTATPRPNN
+689 
-698 RMNTNNRRNQT
+698 MNTNNRRQNNRGNQ
-709 TATPRPNN
+709 ATPRQNN
-717 RMNTNNRR
+717 
-725 NQTTATPN
+725 QTPN
-733 QQNGRTSVK
+733 QQNGIFARLRKRART
-742 RPRTN
+742 
-747 STTPNSRNTKR
+747 
-758 VTRAGTLF
+758 
-766 GQPQ
+766 

>member
-1 MAGRALTRAIP
+1 
-12 VFNSFKLFGLTMFV
+12 
-26 FCIISFLVNMLFITL
+26 
-41 RLLFADCTLTRL
+41 
-53 ICIYTEFF
+53 
-61 SENVVDMSNRCGISG
+61 MSNTCGISG

-150 HVIEKSN
+150 HVIERSN

-195 NMGKNLINNT
+195 NMGKNLTNNT
-205 NNSLCFPQVIL
+205 NNSQCFPQVIL

-227 PNPKGVA
+227 PNPKGAV
-234 DTLYVTEWLTVDPDT
+234 DTLYVTEWLTVDT
-249 PDFNEL
+249 GTTDFNEL
-255 GYNPHIKISKKP
+255 GYNPHIMVSKDRFTEKH
-267 FGKKY
+267 

-277 FIKMIKG
+277 FKKMIKG
-284 VMNLPYGASNRSLV
+284 VMNLPYGASSRSLV
-298 KNVMNLGTSG
+298 KNVMNLSANG

-343 VVLESDVIA
+343 IVLESDVIA
-352 ILYYDLYH
+352 VLYYDLYH
-360 DSIFKKSH
+360 DSIFKKSQ
-368 FPLSEPIT
+368 FPLTIPIT
-376 NPKRLEKIPGLLKR
+376 NPEKLKKIPGLLKR
-390 SPTKSK
+390 SSTKGK

-401 FKDEFKKVQE
+401 FKDEFKKVQK
-411 SVYDGLVGKGI
+411 SVYNGLVGKGI
-422 VKNSFDKYGP
+422 VKNSFDQYGP
-432 HIFLRPKP
+432 HIFLSPNSQ
-440 EVIPAI
+440 VIPAI

-503 GFSQLEY
+503 GFSELKY
-510 TSIKS
+510 RTIKS

-530 SNKNVIAQKV
+530 SNKNVIAQRV
-540 RRMVSNNAKPI
+540 RQMVSNNAKPI
-551 VEKLI
+551 VNKLI
-556 AAKPKLPSGIKR
+556 AAKPKLPGGIRK

-578 NRNTAMT
+578 NRNTAT
-585 VLNTIEKFIEYWD
+585 IVLATIEKFIEYWD

-608 LDTISRNKSNV
+608 LDGISRNKSNV
-619 GSRAAVLRGRV
+619 GNRAAVLRGRV
-630 AAGLTVATPNR
+630 AADLTVATPNNR
-641 PIKQV
+641 VNP
-646 SGQKRGRNTPNRQN
+646 TTARQN
-660 NQRPTQTPRPNNRRN
+660 NQRPR
-675 QTTATPRPNNRRNQ
+675 
-689 TTATPRPNN
+689 
-698 RMNTNNRRNQT
+698 TNNTTTTTNQ
-709 TATPRPNN
+709 
-717 RMNTNNRR
+717 
-725 NQTTATPN
+725 
-733 QQNGRTSVK
+733 

-747 STTPNSRNTKR
+747 NTTTTNQRPRTNNTTTNQRPRTNNTTTNQRPRTNNTTNNSNRNTKQ
-758 VTRAGTLF
+758 VTRAGTRF
-766 GQPQ
+766 GNSQNLNNNSSNRPNGAK

>member
-1 MAGRALTRAIP
+1 MGCVKLGDLRIWT
-12 VFNSFKLFGLTMFV
+12 VSTMTKLFWGV
-26 FCIISFLVNMLFITL
+26 I
-41 RLLFADCTLTRL
+41 
-53 ICIYTEFF
+53 
-61 SENVVDMSNRCGISG
+61 VDMSNRCGISG

-125 YPMVDKSNYTE
+125 YPVVDKSNYTE

-205 NNSLCFPQVIL
+205 NNSRCFPQVIL
-216 DFRPFEYVLEL
+216 DFRPFKYVLEL

-234 DTLYVTEWLTVDPDT
+234 DTLYVTEWLTVDPNT

-255 GYNPHIKISKKP
+255 GYNPHIKVSKKP
-267 FGKKY
+267 FDKKY

-335 NNNNTIQK
+335 NNNNNTIQK

-352 ILYYDLYH
+352 VLYYDLYH
-360 DSIFKKSH
+360 DSIFKKSQ

-376 NPKRLEKIPGLLKR
+376 NPKRLEKIPKLLKR
-390 SPTKSK
+390 SSTKSK

-422 VKNSFDKYGP
+422 VKNSFDNYGP
-432 HIFLRPKP
+432 HIFLRPRP

-578 NRNTAMT
+578 NRNTATT

-641 PIKQV
+641 PNNPKNRVI
-646 SGQKRGRNTPNRQN
+646 GQKRGRNTPNRQN
-660 NQRPTQTPRPNNRRN
+660 NQRPTQTPRPNNRMN
-675 QTTATPRPNNRRNQ
+675 TNNRRNQ
-689 TTATPRPNN
+689 TTATATPRPNN

-709 TATPRPNN
+709 TATATPRP
-717 RMNTNNRR
+717 NNRR
-725 NQTTATPN
+725 NQTTATATPRPN
-733 QQNGRTSVK
+733 NRGNPT
-742 RPRTN
+742 T
-747 STTPNSRNTKR
+747 TTPRPNNSNRSNL
-758 VTRAGTLF
+758 TRTTRSGTLF
-766 GQPQ
+766 GQRQRLKNNYSYKPNGSK